1 MYRSFF
7 QLKDEPFRLTN
18 DPRFLHLA
26 EPHQAAL
33 KVVLEGI
40 LFRKGLVMVT
50 GPIGT
55 GKTTVIHTALRVISA
70 KKTGIT
76 SALLFNPVLTRE
88 DRKSTRLNSSHVAI
102 SYAVFCLKKKTP
114 PRSRPSRSTG
124 RRPRRRGCAS
134 GPRCR

>member
-33 KVVLEGI
+33 KVVLERI

-70 KKTGIT
+70 KKTGST
-76 SALLFNPVLTRE
+76 SALLLNPLLTPDDVLGTKIE
-88 DRKSTRLNSSHVAI
+88 H
-102 SYAVFCLKKKTP
+102 LK
-114 PRSRPSRSTG
+114 
-124 RRPRRRGCAS
+124 
-134 GPRCR
+134 

>member
-1 MYRSFF
+1 MYRCFF
-7 QLKDEPFRLTN
+7 KLKDEPFCLTT

-76 SALLFNPVLTRE
+76 SALLVNPVLTRDEFLEIMLE
-88 DRKSTRLNSSHVAI
+88 DFEVSR
-102 SYAVFCLKKKTP
+102 
-114 PRSRPSRSTG
+114 RS
-124 RRPRRRGCAS
+124 AS
-134 GPRCR
+134 KAQPLIALRQMLLAP